1 MLRGAIGEIVA
12 AYTESESGDERAV
25 TLKKPFGVEQSEN
38 MANLRRNTNI
48 CSYISIVGRS

>member
-38 MANLRRNTNI
+38 MANLRRNINI